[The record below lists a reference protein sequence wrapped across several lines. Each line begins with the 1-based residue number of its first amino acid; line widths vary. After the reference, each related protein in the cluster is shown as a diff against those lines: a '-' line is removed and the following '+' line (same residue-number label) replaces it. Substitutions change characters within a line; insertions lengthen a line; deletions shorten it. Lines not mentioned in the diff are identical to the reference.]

1 MNSKTI
7 TFSGINTK
15 YQIKKVIG
23 GVVGV
28 NKTRSKWIET
38 NNPIDSET
46 QLKTIEDL
54 SGNSI
59 YTNEIT
65 SKLTGYKN
73 QDILKHRYDSS
84 HFITFQQTI
93 ELLINCRLTCFYC
106 RRFTSILYKSVRDG
120 NQWSLDRINNDL
132 GHSHEN
138 VVICCL
144 KCNLQRKR
152 MSSTAFAMSKQMTIT
167 RIV

>member
-15 YQIKKVIG
+15 YQVKKVIG
-23 GVVGV
+23 GVIEV
-28 NKTRSKWIET
+28 NKTRAKWIET
-38 NNPIDSET
+38 NKPIDSET
-46 QLKTIEDL
+46 QLESIEDL
-54 SGNSI
+54 SGNGI
-59 YTNEIT
+59 YANEIT

-73 QDILKHRYDSS
+73 QDILKHRYDQP

-106 RRFTSILYKSVRDG
+106 RGFTPILYKNVRDG
-120 NQWSLDRINNDL
+120 NQWSLDRTNNDL
-132 GHSHEN
+132 GHSHSN
-138 VVICCL
+138 VVISCL

-167 RIV
+167 RIE

>member
-23 GVVGV
+23 GVIEV
-28 NKTRSKWIET
+28 NKTRAKWIET
-38 NNPIDSET
+38 NKPIDIET
-46 QLKTIEDL
+46 QLQSIEDL

-59 YTNEIT
+59 YTNEIA

-120 NQWSLDRINNDL
+120 NQWSLDRTNNDL

-138 VVICCL
+138 VVISCL